1 MFNKK
6 RMVVFTVF
14 LMFMFL
20 FITFAGGTPQ
30 NQAIA
35 TRMVTFIDGYNS
47 EVISEQRVLVGEDA
61 EVPEDPRHDNSV
73 FVGWYLDEDRETRV
87 TDFSNVISNITVVA
101 LYGADLN
108 GNGIVDDNDTY
119 YTVRFVDSFDNSV
132 ISTQEVLVGMN
143 ATAPTA
149 PVHAGMTFVGWSR
162 GFFNIQE
169 DVTVNSV
176 MRANNQLAEVN
187 RYNVTFIDGD
197 TNEVISVV
205 SIEEGLTAT
214 TPEAPKHEKRVFVRW
229 DGDYTNINSE
239 RTITAIYADDINNN
253 GEADDVE
260 KRLTV
265 TYYSELNGEVLVD
278 GSYLAKSNY
287 TLVKNPFKKEKQVFI
302 GWSRVPVEK
311 VISRK
316 DELDDLSLVQPGTVE
331 TLENDDVHYY
341 AVWAE
346 NKNEDY
352 EKENGIDPTPDYME
366 NRYSLLVNYKDVNGK
381 QYVNEESYVVN
392 NLLAGEE
399 VSFNTKVNINYII
412 VVDTGLLENVKQST
426 SKVVGTMP
434 ASDVEVTTTYKA
446 ILDNNNNGI
455 DDNEEDHYTLTIN
468 YVNTKGTK
476 VFDTVTKSLVE
487 GESYKVESPEKEY
500 YTVDKEVVEGVM
512 GSADLEVEVTYKAG
526 TDNNN
531 NGIDD
536 NEEDHYTLTIN
547 YVNTKGT
554 KVFDT
559 VTKSLVEG
567 ESYKVESPE
576 KEYYTVDKEVVE
588 GVMGNADLEVEV
600 TYKADIDNNDNG
612 VADQD
617 EKLTVRFIDWDNSVI
632 STQYVMY
639 GESAEAPSNP
649 IRSNT
654 AEWKYTF
661 TGWLQDFDNIQSDLD
676 VYADYS
682 QTKQQYTVT
691 FLDYYGNKISDV
703 TVDYGTTTVV
713 APKVDAEIS
722 VGNDNIVSFKEW
734 STDEYK
740 NVVKDT
746 TVRAKYIMV
755 KASTASLFELKENYI
770 RQIKGGADDSSRF
783 TDNNVSIAIKDDETG
798 KLADIMSNWNTNSG
812 ELKLAVG
819 KDEIRKYLSSDGL
832 ELVDSQSYDI
842 YVLKYNGTKWHL
854 DYQKNPEDIA
864 VYRYN
869 QQGKV
874 DVVSKQLKLITTT
887 HTITSIDR
895 YDDSKLVE
903 SVGVHNQGNGV
914 YISDSFQVAD
924 INQTGSYTTGKWSW
938 NKVYHDCY
946 YIVNYDDGSTLKIYW
961 SK

>member
-512 GSADLEVEVTYKAG
+512 G
-526 TDNNN
+526 
-531 NGIDD
+531 
-536 NEEDHYTLTIN
+536 
-547 YVNTKGT
+547 
-554 KVFDT
+554 
-559 VTKSLVEG
+559 
-567 ESYKVESPE
+567 
-576 KEYYTVDKEVVE
+576 
-588 GVMGNADLEVEV
+588 NADLEVEV

>member
-468 YVNTKGTK
+468 YVNTKGK
-476 VFDTVTKSLVE
+476 
-487 GESYKVESPEKEY
+487 
-500 YTVDKEVVEGVM
+500 
-512 GSADLEVEVTYKAG
+512 
-526 TDNNN
+526 
-531 NGIDD
+531 
-536 NEEDHYTLTIN
+536 
-547 YVNTKGT
+547 

-639 GESAEAPSNP
+639 GESAKAPSNP

-703 TVDYGTTTVV
+703 TVYYGTTTVV